1 MCTANWPT
9 KVVNKPPGDWMTK
22 KIYYIPHLEVN
33 RGRIKNKFSYKTQ
46 ISVNSTQPPP
56 WDSVDEAMRLE
67 SDAGTVFKLL
77 GMGWR
82 RKAALE
88 RMSVPI
94 QLERD
99 H

>member
-1 MCTANWPT
+1 
-9 KVVNKPPGDWMTK
+9 MTK

-46 ISVNSTQPPP
+46 ISVNSTHAPP

-77 GMGWR
+77 GMCGKWDGV
-82 RKAALE
+82 E
-88 RMSVPI
+88 RP
-94 QLERD
+94 LWNG
-99 H
+99 